1 MNFLNFRAK
10 EMKISKMTHVEM
22 KDFSGKTN
30 EPKTESLVKYL
41 QSRISDGSS
50 LEDIVNAFED
60 MCNIP
65 IKEDM
70 ILFETGTYSFTGEP
84 MFEFSLV
91 RQFPNDE
98 DEYYQLHINVL
109 YIPTKENMIF
119 EQTTWNEDIEENI
132 FDYIR
137 KTPVFAY
144 CKENVFSGV
153 EIYLDE
159 T

>member
-1 MNFLNFRAK
+1 MP
-10 EMKISKMTHVEM
+10 HVEI
-22 KDFSGKTN
+22 KCFSGKTN
-30 EPKTESLVKYL
+30 EQKIKRLVKYL
-41 QSRISDGSS
+41 QNRISDKSS
-50 LEDIVNAFED
+50 LEDIVDVFED

-65 IKEDM
+65 INEDM

-91 RQFPNDE
+91 RQFPNDDE
-98 DEYYQLHINVL
+98 EYYQIHIDVL

-119 EQTTWNEDIEENI
+119 KQTTWNKDIEENI

-137 KTPVFAY
+137 KTPAFAY
-144 CKENVFSGV
+144 CRENVFSRV

>member
-1 MNFLNFRAK
+1 
-10 EMKISKMTHVEM
+10 MKISKMTHVEM

-70 ILFETGTYSFTGEP
+70 ILFETGTYSFTREP